1 MDCMVIYLKL
11 TSIKLSFNFN
21 LESFYNEH
29 SRVKIRLLVKNYVKK
44 YIIGHT
50 IDLSTKMVFVS
61 ITPSDEN
68 ELVAFTTVTLLL
80 VY

>member
-21 LESFYNEH
+21 LERFYNEH

-50 IDLSTKMVFVS
+50 VDLSTKMVFVS

-68 ELVAFTTVTLLL
+68 KLVAFTTVTLLL

>member
-68 ELVAFTTVTLLL
+68 E
-80 VY
+80 